1 VKHDTSSVHDYLDKL
16 YDAVPI
22 DVAVL
27 TYACL
32 IALIANEF
40 TEKAF
45 ERSIIPTQDLKVKVL
60 IAVVILATV
69 RMNVALNQVHRI
81 LERLR
86 AQQNM
91 VVEVLPSHETIDMR
105 ELLMHRSNIRILTLS
120 GTKAG
125 LLGDAGVQQALSD
138 PRRQSRVTILLGNP
152 FSIAVRSR
160 YQTDEPG
167 TYEAGVD
174 GITRRLLWLNR
185 IITNLPDAAKK
196 RLDVRV
202 YANYPTVSLVQAE
215 SDLYWT
221 VYGFK
226 LRGGDCPRLRADSSA
241 TYGKFLINHFDKVY
255 ESAIPLAQWIQEN
268 KAALDAGEQLN
279 ETTGKLAS

>member
-1 VKHDTSSVHDYLDKL
+1 MKHDTSTVRDRLHKL
-16 YDAVPI
+16 YETVPI
-22 DVAVL
+22 VVGVL
-27 TYACL
+27 TYAGL
-32 IALIANEF
+32 VALIINEF
-40 TEKAF
+40 TEKALAK
-45 ERSIIPTQDLKVKVL
+45 SIIPTQDLKVKVL

-69 RMNVALNQVHRI
+69 RMNVGLTQVHRL

-86 AQQNM
+86 AQQGL

-105 ELLMHRSNIRILTLS
+105 ELLMHRSSIRILTLS

-125 LLGDAGVQQALSD
+125 LLGDAGVQEALSD
-138 PRRQSRVTILLGNP
+138 PRRHSRVTILLGNP
-152 FSIAVRSR
+152 FSLAVRNR
-160 YQTDEPG
+160 YQNDEPS

-185 IITNLPDAAKK
+185 MITKLPDAAKR

-241 TYGKFLINHFDKVY
+241 RYGKFLINHFDKVY
-255 ESAIPLAQWIQEN
+255 ESAIPLDQWISEN
-268 KAALDAGEQLN
+268 RENLPHAGEEPN
-279 ETTGKLAS
+279 DTPSKLR